1 MVSTT
6 PTLGLTYEI
15 NRNWSVM
22 GYAGQTRLSSGI
34 AASPMVRQRTQPLA
48 AVLRRSET
56 RTPMG
61 GRVITLGRPT
71 PLWLLALAAVTL
83 APLLLVGAAALA

>member
-1 MVSTT
+1 MT
-6 PTLGLTYEI
+6 P
-15 NRNWSVM
+15 SFVP
-22 GYAGQTRLSSGI
+22 TRPALI
-34 AASPMVRQRTQPLA
+34 ALRPLA

-61 GRVITLGRPT
+61 GRVITLGRPM